1 MHIQWNMM
9 EINMINQLNSCPVG
23 VTLAEILSTETEDV
37 SLEVQSWVVKHP
49 RLNMDRQYQMP
60 VCT

>member
-1 MHIQWNMM
+1 
-9 EINMINQLNSCPVG
+9 MINQLNSCPVG